1 MGKARM
7 TIIRRSPIAFTA
19 LAGFLAT
26 SCSNASMPSMPDAPQ
41 TARYRVTFDSRW
53 SSATH
58 PVDIPANAHFSSL
71 IGGTHA
77 SSVTFWADNTLAST
91 GIKDMAERGRIT
103 PLDQE
108 VQRAIS
114 AGTAEHLL
122 TGPNIP
128 QSPSSTSF
136 EFSVSQRF
144 PLVTLV
150 TMVAPSPDWFVGVA
164 GLPLFERGQWR
175 QDHRV
180 DLDPWDAGTDSG
192 QSFLSPD
199 LVTSPPAPISRILT
213 APLSPN
219 GRVTPLGSFVFTKIQ

>member
-1 MGKARM
+1 MR
-7 TIIRRSPIAFTA
+7 IASHPP
-19 LAGFLAT
+19 LAGAVLAGLLAAA
-26 SCSNASMPSMPDAPQ
+26 CSNASAPSMLDAPE
-41 TARYRVTFDSRW
+41 TARYRVTFDARW
-53 SSATH
+53 APSTH
-58 PVDIPANAHFSSL
+58 PIDVPRDPHFSPL
-71 IGGTHA
+71 IGGTHT
-77 SSVTFWADNTLAST
+77 SGVTFWAEGALAST

-114 AGTAEHLL
+114 AGTAEYLL
-122 TGPNIP
+122 TGANIP
-128 QSPSSTSF
+128 LSPASTSF

-164 GLPLFERGQWR
+164 GLRLFERGGWLDQR
-175 QDHRV
+175 RV

-192 QSFLSPD
+192 QTFLSPD
-199 LVTSPPAPISRILT
+199 LVTSPPAPISRTLT

-219 GRVTPLGSFVFTKIQ
+219 GQVTPLGSFTFARIG